1 MEIKEA
7 MEILE
12 KDIHTEVPKAAISV
26 RKHDAAVRMAL
37 VALEKQ
43 IPVKP
48 IILDQLN
55 GDIDYECPMCGKR
68 VMSDAESRNNYCG
81 ECGCK
86 FDWSEIDET
95 DWCGW
100 IPTTE
105 RLPDQREFIESYVR
119 SAYAAE
125 FLVTIEGADKATT
138 LYYSQTGVW
147 FDEQGEPYKVVAW
160 MPLPE
165 RYKG

>member
-1 MEIKEA
+1 MKSNDVSDIPKL
-7 MEILE
+7 LE
-12 KDIHTEVPKAAISV
+12 SIQQKSVEKYKKDH
-26 RKHDAAVRMAL
+26 
-37 VALEKQ
+37 
-43 IPVKP
+43 
-48 IILDQLN
+48 
-55 GDIDYECPMCGKR
+55 
-68 VMSDAESRNNYCG
+68 
-81 ECGCK
+81 
-86 FDWSEIDET
+86 
-95 DWCGW
+95 GW

-165 RYKG
+165 VFRG

>member
-1 MEIKEA
+1 MNNQQAIDRLVKH
-7 MEILE
+7 LE
-12 KDIHTEVPKAAISV
+12 WGWTEETVAAIEMGI
-26 RKHDAAVRMAL
+26 HAL
-37 VALEKQ
+37 K
-43 IPVKP
+43 
-48 IILDQLN
+48 
-55 GDIDYECPMCGKR
+55 
-68 VMSDAESRNNYCG
+68 
-81 ECGCK
+81 
-86 FDWSEIDET
+86 ET
-95 DWCGW
+95 QW

-119 SAYAAE
+119 SEYAAE

>member
-1 MEIKEA
+1 M
-7 MEILE
+7 
-12 KDIHTEVPKAAISV
+12 V
-26 RKHDAAVRMAL
+26 
-37 VALEKQ
+37 
-43 IPVKP
+43 
-48 IILDQLN
+48 
-55 GDIDYECPMCGKR
+55 
-68 VMSDAESRNNYCG
+68 DAEVVGNIHDKPEQQKDQRSTIIYKDFMKKGQRIMSN
-81 ECGCK
+81 
-86 FDWSEIDET
+86 
-95 DWCGW
+95 GW

-119 SAYAAE
+119 SVYAAE

-165 RYKG
+165 VFKG

>member
-1 MEIKEA
+1 MKSNDVSDIPELLESIQRKAVEKYKKE
-7 MEILE
+7 
-12 KDIHTEVPKAAISV
+12 H
-26 RKHDAAVRMAL
+26 
-37 VALEKQ
+37 
-43 IPVKP
+43 
-48 IILDQLN
+48 
-55 GDIDYECPMCGKR
+55 
-68 VMSDAESRNNYCG
+68 
-81 ECGCK
+81 
-86 FDWSEIDET
+86 
-95 DWCGW
+95 GW

-105 RLPDQREFIESYVR
+105 RLPDQREFIEAYVR
-119 SAYAAE
+119 HAYAAE

>member
-1 MEIKEA
+1 MKEVQEMDNEKTLESVPSATQEKIKVESINVIVEEIGGKPYYELRYRVVGDDFCYIYDGSYCLENVLEWKKQYFEVVPHETKQRKE
-7 MEILE
+7 M
-12 KDIHTEVPKAAISV
+12 K
-26 RKHDAAVRMAL
+26 
-37 VALEKQ
+37 
-43 IPVKP
+43 
-48 IILDQLN
+48 
-55 GDIDYECPMCGKR
+55 
-68 VMSDAESRNNYCG
+68 
-81 ECGCK
+81 
-86 FDWSEIDET
+86 
-95 DWCGW
+95 W
-100 IPTTE
+100 IPTIE

>member
-1 MEIKEA
+1 MDNEKTLESVPSATQEKIKVESINVIVEEIGGKPYYELRYRVVGDDFCHIGYGSYCLDYVPDWKKQYFEVVPHETKQRKE
-7 MEILE
+7 M
-12 KDIHTEVPKAAISV
+12 K
-26 RKHDAAVRMAL
+26 
-37 VALEKQ
+37 
-43 IPVKP
+43 
-48 IILDQLN
+48 
-55 GDIDYECPMCGKR
+55 
-68 VMSDAESRNNYCG
+68 
-81 ECGCK
+81 
-86 FDWSEIDET
+86 
-95 DWCGW
+95 W
-100 IPTTE
+100 IPTIE

>member
-1 MEIKEA
+1 MNDGITLCQNADGKFGIYDNTHDVVIHCESE
-7 MEILE
+7 EEREEVEDIL
-12 KDIHTEVPKAAISV
+12 KNKI
-26 RKHDAAVRMAL
+26 M
-37 VALEKQ
+37 
-43 IPVKP
+43 
-48 IILDQLN
+48 N
-55 GDIDYECPMCGKR
+55 
-68 VMSDAESRNNYCG
+68 
-81 ECGCK
+81 
-86 FDWSEIDET
+86 
-95 DWCGW
+95 W

-125 FLVTIEGADKATT
+125 FLVTIEGAEKATT

-165 RYKG
+165 AFKG

>member
-1 MEIKEA
+1 MKSNDVSDIPKLLESIQQKAVEKYKKE
-7 MEILE
+7 
-12 KDIHTEVPKAAISV
+12 H
-26 RKHDAAVRMAL
+26 R
-37 VALEKQ
+37 
-43 IPVKP
+43 
-48 IILDQLN
+48 
-55 GDIDYECPMCGKR
+55 
-68 VMSDAESRNNYCG
+68 
-81 ECGCK
+81 
-86 FDWSEIDET
+86 
-95 DWCGW
+95 W

-125 FLVTIEGADKATT
+125 FLVTIDGADKATT

-147 FDEQGEPYKVVAW
+147 FDETGEPYKVVAW